1 MLRSRRARYRE
12 RPHDRRGDRAERIGW
27 AAVHEVKLAELDIQ
41 LPGPFLPHD
50 PLDAMDRVLTVTL
63 VGGW

>member
-1 MLRSRRARYRE
+1 
-12 RPHDRRGDRAERIGW
+12 
-27 AAVHEVKLAELDIQ
+27 VHEVKLAELDIQ